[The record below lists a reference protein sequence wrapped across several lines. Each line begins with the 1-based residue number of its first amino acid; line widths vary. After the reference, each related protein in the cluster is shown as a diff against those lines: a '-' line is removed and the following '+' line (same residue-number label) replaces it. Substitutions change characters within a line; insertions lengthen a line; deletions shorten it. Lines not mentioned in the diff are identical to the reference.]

1 MPKAGLSTDHGR
13 SIFYAAVFIGAGL
26 HLVLLANYLFSSPFA
41 AAPLVDSRYYWLVA
55 TDTIL
60 AGRPLPG
67 VFFGAPFYPLFLC
80 ASVWLFGPVF
90 WPVYALQTG
99 LCLATIFL
107 VHRAAS
113 AAFGKN
119 PARWAVALLLYN
131 APLAFQSLKL
141 LPDTW
146 GFFFLALFLAVN
158 SGAGTSFK
166 KAAFSGLLAG
176 IMVLCRTQLLLPVL
190 AIMTF
195 KVLWP
200 RQARRPVHCLLTLL
214 VMAAALVPFA
224 LYTHAHAGRFTPFP
238 PNSGLA
244 LLEGNNPKA
253 SGTYVRVVGHE
264 DRMENRLSDMT
275 EAASKMAGRRVND
288 PFEADRIFRNRAIGF
303 MMEKP
308 GQFFVLL
315 AKKGVRLVS
324 PRETGDVYD
333 MYVERRLYLPVLHL
347 FFSGWFLVFPLALA
361 GARKIIGE
369 PEARIRAAPFALA
382 VLTLSAGLFVFF
394 VNSRYRL
401 LLLPALAPFSGYGAS
416 AMASWAKAR
425 RTAPLAVFAALIFLM
440 AFWNFKTDT
449 GPTPSGVQSVGK
461 ALAIS
466 GRTGE
471 SLALFEK
478 LAEDNPFSLDLKNS
492 LALLYIWEG
501 RFTDASP
508 LVNELAKT
516 PQFEKKAGL
525 YRWLM
530 DRGRRRYGEPGR
542 ADVIPTESFR
552 SFLHGESDEWRRK
565 NP

>member
-1 MPKAGLSTDHGR
+1 MSKAGSTDHGR
-13 SIFYAAVFIGAGL
+13 RIFYVAAFTGAGL
-26 HLVLLANYLFSSPFA
+26 HLVLLANYIFSSPFA
-41 AAPLVDSRYYWLVA
+41 SAPLVDSRYYWLLA

-80 ASVWLFGPVF
+80 ASVRLFGPVF
-90 WPVYALQTG
+90 WPVYLIQTG
-99 LCLATIFL
+99 LCLATVFL
-107 VHRAAS
+107 VYRTVL

-119 PARWAVALLLYN
+119 PARLAAVLLLYY
-131 APLAFQSLKL
+131 APLAFQSVKL

-158 SGAGTSFK
+158 TGAGTSFK
-166 KAAFSGLLAG
+166 KAALSGLLAG

-190 AIMTF
+190 AIIAF
-195 KVLWP
+195 KALWP
-200 RQARRPVHCLLTLL
+200 RRERRPVLSLLTLL
-214 VMAAALVPFA
+214 AMAAALVPFA
-224 LYTHAHAGRFTPFP
+224 LYTQAHAGRFTPFP

-244 LLEGNNPKA
+244 LLEGNNPMA
-253 SGTYVRVVGHE
+253 SGTYARVVGDE

-275 EAASKMAGRRVND
+275 EAASKMAGRRMDD

-303 MMEKP
+303 MRDEP
-308 GQFFVLL
+308 GRFFVLL
-315 AKKGVRLVS
+315 CKKAVLLVS

-361 GARKIIGE
+361 GAWKIFSE
-369 PEARIRAAPFALA
+369 PEARMSAVPFALA
-382 VLTLSAGLFVFF
+382 VITLSGSLLVFF

-401 LLLPALAPFSGYGAS
+401 LLLPALAPFSGVGAD
-416 AMASWAKAR
+416 ALLLWARDRK
-425 RTAPLAVFAALIFLM
+425 TALMSVFGGILALM
-440 AFWNFKTDT
+440 ALWAVLTDT

-478 LAEDNPFSLDLKNS
+478 LAKDNPFSLDLKNS

-508 LVNELAKT
+508 LVEELAKI
-516 PQFEKKAGL
+516 PQFGKRAGL
-525 YRWLM
+525 YRRLM
-530 DRGRRRYGEPGR
+530 DQGRRRYGEPGR
-542 ADVIPTESFR
+542 ADVAPTESFR
-552 SFLHGESDEWRRK
+552 SFLHRESDEWRAK